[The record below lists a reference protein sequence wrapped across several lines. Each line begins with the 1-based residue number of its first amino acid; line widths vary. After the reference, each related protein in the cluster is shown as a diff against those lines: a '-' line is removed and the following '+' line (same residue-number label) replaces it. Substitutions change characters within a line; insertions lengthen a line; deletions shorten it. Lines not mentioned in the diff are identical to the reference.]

1 MGLRLAF
8 STVACPEWTMQQV
21 VERAT
26 EYGYEGVELRTL
38 GAGSTSLACDP
49 ALSDPA
55 KTAKCFEQAGVE
67 PVCLSTSAA
76 LHHRDTTAAHQTK
89 GQLTRDLELAAAIG
103 CRLVRVFGYEAETG
117 RDRTAAI
124 ERIAANVRPV
134 AERAGALGIELLFE
148 NGGSFNNGKEW
159 WWLLNLVNHPMVGMC
174 WNVANAAAAGEQPI
188 VSVPVLNTRIKLAKV
203 KDTKLGQGSGFVP
216 LGEGDVDVEMFVKRL
231 MGIGYDGY
239 VTVEWDRL
247 WLSSLAPAEQYL
259 PDARQR
265 LKSWMD
271 AIDQWVEQGR
281 QTTAKAAK
289 RGSPKPPVTFV
300 ARGQ

>member
-1 MGLRLAF
+1 
-8 STVACPEWTMQQV
+8 MQQV

-55 KTAKCFEQAGVE
+55 KTVKCFEQAGVE

-148 NGGSFNNGKEW
+148 NGGSFNTGKEW
-159 WWLLNLVNHPMVGMC
+159 WWPLNLVNHPMVGMC

-188 VSVPVLNTRIKLAKV
+188 VSVPVLNTRIRLAKV